1 MYGGY
6 NSQFYMQDLQGMR
19 DKIDRQIQQ
28 TQMQQA
34 HQPPQPINNIINTNQ
49 SPQHDTIVLRVL
61 NENED
66 VGNIY
71 VPNKTFFMS
80 DKNLVIKDA
89 DGKIEKFDI
98 VKTYPVDPKDVK
110 INELEQEIKELK
122 ELINNEYAKSNK
134 PTQNGTGP
142 DSNDIINAEPP
153 TKTTSK
159 SVSKKA

>member
-1 MYGGY
+1 MEKRILLTEC
-6 NSQFYMQDLQGMR
+6 SD
-19 DKIDRQIQQ
+19 
-28 TQMQQA
+28 
-34 HQPPQPINNIINTNQ
+34 
-49 SPQHDTIVLRVL
+49 
-61 NENED
+61 D
-66 VGNIY
+66 VGLIAKITNVCSLFHFNVIRQDQFASHEDS
-71 VPNKTFFMS
+71 KFFMS